1 MCLPDMAPAMIRR
14 WILRLRG
21 RGAPPVEAYYASIL
35 RRSSQAWG
43 TVTIGLTATE
53 ICSVVQQ
60 SAALVGEALTVLRT
74 EEGIQ
79 LRGGGDVSALLYIA
93 PQVVGD

>member
-1 MCLPDMAPAMIRR
+1 MSRLFAGKADPREQVFVRLRPLLIAWRR
-14 WILRLRG
+14 RG
-21 RGAPPVEAYYASIL
+21 RGSGREDPRERLHLPLHRQPPPAI
-35 RRSSQAWG
+35 R
-43 TVTIGLTATE
+43 
-53 ICSVVQQ
+53 
-60 SAALVGEALTVLRT
+60 ALVGEALTVLRT